1 MITFNKEAL
10 KDKIHACFIGKNI
23 GGTIGAPTE
32 GCTEVNNITGFTTP
46 PGKALPND
54 DLDLQLVWLK
64 AMEEHSPFALT
75 AQILSEYWISFI
87 PANFGEYG
95 LAKNNLRIGLLPPL
109 SGEYKNGWKNS
120 NGAWIRTEV
129 WACMAPGCPDVAVK
143 YAQMDAMVD
152 HGCAE
157 GTYAAMF
164 VAALQSAAFV
174 ISDIRDLIELSL
186 TKIPEACRVAQSIR
200 LVLDCR
206 DKGLDRFETREL
218 IVKDSEDL
226 GWFQA
231 PANVAFTVLGLL
243 WGEGNFKK
251 SMIYAVNCGDDTDCT
266 AATVGSTLGILYGTA
281 GIPEDWSAYIGDDI
295 VTICIDHA
303 NCRNL
308 PDTCTALCERIYNQI
323 DIVARAHKSAITLG
337 DADIFP
343 EEDISKFSD
352 DTFSKELC
360 EIPGN
365 SYAVD
370 MIWADCRV
378 VLPDGPEIEP
388 CKPIR
393 GQLIFKNKHNPA
405 AKHLELCWHLP
416 EGWQI
421 EGTHK
426 YYFIGEKSR
435 CTKNTVAADFTLIPP
450 ASIKATNRVI
460 VEVTSPMCPT
470 AGLVPIILIG

>member
-1 MITFNKEAL
+1 MITFNKETL

-23 GGTIGAPTE
+23 GGTIGAPFE
-32 GCTEVNNITGFTTP
+32 GITDVNDVSGFTTP
-46 PGKALPND
+46 DGVIIPND

-64 AMEEHSPFALT
+64 AVEEHSPFALT

-87 PANFGEYG
+87 PANYGEYG

-129 WACMAPGCPDVAVK
+129 WACMAPGCPDVSVK

-164 VAALQSAAFV
+164 AAAIQSAAFV
-174 ISDIRDLIELSL
+174 MHDIRKLIELGLS
-186 TKIPEACRVAQSIR
+186 KIPETCRVARSIR
-200 LVLDCR
+200 LLLDCR
-206 DKGLDRFETREL
+206 NRGLDRFAAREE

-231 PANVAFTVLGLL
+231 PANVAFMVLGLL
-243 WGEGNFKK
+243 WGEGDFKK
-251 SMIYAVNCGDDTDCT
+251 SLLYAVNCGDDTDCT
-266 AATVGSTLGILYGTA
+266 AATVGALFGIMGGTA
-281 GIPEDWSAYIGDDI
+281 CIPEDWRSHIGDKI

-308 PDTCTALCERIYNQI
+308 PDTCTALCERIYDQI
-323 DIVARAHKSAITLG
+323 GIMARANKSVISLG
-337 DADIFP
+337 DADDFP
-343 EEDISKFSD
+343 EEDIRRFYEDSA
-352 DTFSKELC
+352 SKELC
-360 EIPGN
+360 AIPGN

-370 MIWADCRV
+370 MLWADCRV
-378 VLPDGPEIEP
+378 VLPDGPDIEP
-388 CKPIR
+388 GKPVR
-393 GQLIFKNKHNPA
+393 VQLIFKNKHNPA
-405 AKHLELCWHLP
+405 AKHLELEWHLP
-416 EGWQI
+416 EGWAI
-421 EGTHK
+421 DGVRK

-435 CTKNTVAADFTLIPP
+435 CTSNTVTAEFSITPGNN
-450 ASIKATNRVI
+450 IKATNRVI
-460 VEVTSPMCPT
+460 AEVTSPMRPT
-470 AGLVPIILIG
+470 AGLVPIVLLG